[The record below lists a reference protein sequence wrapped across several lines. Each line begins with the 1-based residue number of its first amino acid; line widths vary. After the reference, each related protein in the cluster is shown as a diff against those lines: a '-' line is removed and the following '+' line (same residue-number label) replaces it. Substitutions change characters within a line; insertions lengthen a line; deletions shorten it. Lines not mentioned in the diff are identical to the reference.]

1 METTTKKA
9 RSLYIPY
16 AGPVLLEFPLLNKGS
31 AFSVEERRNFNLS
44 GLLPE
49 VVESIEE
56 QAERAWLQYQGF
68 KTEIDKHIYLRNI
81 QDTNETLFYR
91 LVQNHL
97 EEMMPVIY
105 TPTVGAACERFSEI
119 YRRARG
125 VFISYPNRHNMD
137 DILQNVPNH
146 NIKVIV
152 VTDGE
157 RILGLGDQGI
167 GGMGIPI
174 GKLSFLLKSEESDV
188 RIRYFTPT
196 VEVPICGHAT
206 VAAHYVRATVLGLG
220 NTTVWQTSLAGRHRV
235 EIHAEHND
243 YRITLEQGQPSF
255 EPPLVGEIR
264 AAIITAL
271 NLTEDDIVP
280 GAPIQVASTGHAKVM
295 ILLKPDVDIDALSP
309 NLAALTAIS
318 QQIGCNGFF
327 PFQIRPGKNETDG
340 RMFSPAIGIVE
351 DPVTGNAN
359 GPMGA
364 WLVHHG
370 LMAHDGKTL
379 QIQGHQGR
387 ALGKEGTVDVT
398 VTIRDNEPENVTIS
412 GQAVI
417 LFHAEWAITF

>member
-1 METTTKKA
+1 MKPQIYHVDAFTSEPCRGNSAGVVLHADTLSDAQMQLIARELRHSETA
-9 RSLYIPY
+9 
-16 AGPVLLEFPLLNKGS
+16 
-31 AFSVEERRNFNLS
+31 
-44 GLLPE
+44 
-49 VVESIEE
+49 
-56 QAERAWLQYQGF
+56 
-68 KTEIDKHIYLRNI
+68 
-81 QDTNETLFYR
+81 
-91 LVQNHL
+91 
-97 EEMMPVIY
+97 
-105 TPTVGAACERFSEI
+105 
-119 YRRARG
+119 
-125 VFISYPNRHNMD
+125 
-137 DILQNVPNH
+137 
-146 NIKVIV
+146 
-152 VTDGE
+152 
-157 RILGLGDQGI
+157 
-167 GGMGIPI
+167 
-174 GKLSFLLKSEESDV
+174 FLLKSEESDV

-398 VTIRDNEPENVTIS
+398 VTIRDNQPDNVTIS
-412 GQAVI
+412 GQALTRLKKIYPDAALLVHPESPQSI
-417 LFHAEWAITF
+417 VEMADAVGSTSQLIKAAETLPHRQLIVATDRGIFYKMQQAVPEKELLEAPTAGEGATCRSCAHCPWMAMNGLKAIAEGLEQGGAAHEIQVEAALREGALLPLNRMLDFATTLRA